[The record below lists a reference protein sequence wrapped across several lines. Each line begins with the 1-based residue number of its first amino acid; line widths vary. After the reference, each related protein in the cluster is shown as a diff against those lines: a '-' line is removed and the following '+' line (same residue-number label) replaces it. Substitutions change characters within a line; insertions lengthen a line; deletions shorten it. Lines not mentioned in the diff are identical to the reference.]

1 MSNSDETPIVEVSD
15 AFEEDDFVGA
25 PPPSSV
31 QADEPRPNNRPN
43 TRARLPAILRHQRPA
58 SPIFTN
64 LDSSS
69 PVSSKHTE
77 PVTYTPRHPSESRQN
92 THPEPAR
99 RATRRTRNEALLS
112 NSVEQPPAQRAATTQ
127 PQPPRMPPLRPSFIP
142 SNLPST
148 QSSILRPPI
157 INQPIN
163 PTNPSN
169 IGDMLGNSGPNSW
182 SSQLFNT
189 RLGSAPSFTT
199 FGNGT
204 PQSQTSIDWRT
215 HYLNRPNLPSTNN
228 RLPIPAH
235 VQAPVVSNSHLASVP
250 SAHSSRKVAPQTAN
264 LIQAHSSGGSSRQC
278 LNNVFNVPQQPPQ
291 LNNANFTPQAIPV
304 RTAYDDFLRQ
314 VQTTVPGVDNILNQL
329 INYPNQPV
337 QISVPNG
344 VDNAAL
350 QQRVHQQLESALL
363 MQSSNPSVPFA
374 SMNDPGTQKLID
386 DLINIFDATKPMQPQ
401 PMPKSVPAPKPQPPP
416 PPPLPPSE
424 DDMAKQ
430 DIDADAHDEEYREVE
445 TYADYVPAKLTIG
458 KQHPDPVVET
468 SSLST
473 VEPPDI
479 EYRLKLPAD
488 VIDKARL
495 SALQLESVIYSC
507 QQHNKFLADNRT
519 RRGFLIGDGAGVGKG
534 RTIAGI
540 IYENYL
546 CGRKKSIWLSV
557 STDLKLDAERDLKD
571 IGAKI
576 PVHLLGKFQYGRKI
590 DASHGVM
597 FLTYAGLV
605 SKSQSVRGSLG
616 NRLDQLINWVGNQ
629 FDGVIVFDE
638 CHKAKNISMT
648 KNKKNQTKA
657 AEFALLIQERLPR
670 ARVVYASA
678 TGASETKHL
687 GYMTRLGIWG
697 RGTPYETFVDFCN
710 AIERR
715 GVGAMELVAVDL
727 KMRGSYIARQL
738 SFKTTSFEIKIA
750 HLDDDFIKLYDDCV
764 EMWAKALMSFTEAA
778 DYVSDK
784 KSVRTIWTSFW
795 GAHQKFFKYLCIG
808 AKVPLVIQIAKEA
821 LANDKCVVIGL
832 QSTGEAKALE
842 ALEDGDINEFIS
854 TARATFESLVTN
866 HFPGPY
872 EGRRLRQ
879 TANRSPTDSSLASA
893 PPTPTSGSSSSTID
907 ESYPVRDSV
916 KFVVEDGVVLEA
928 QVETDKVKKHER
940 KPVTRQRPKNE
951 KVLAE
956 LAEQKRNHNNV
967 KSSRAQRAQRRRLLR
982 KPKTKSRIKVPDDS
996 DTEISNPLSSSSS
1009 GGVLPST
1016 SSRDDSDSTFS
1027 EGELSSESSSE
1038 TMVGSDDSDA
1048 SVYINPKRRKAPV
1061 SSGQN
1066 SNKKVLAS
1074 ESDSDIEIVGTID
1087 PKPKPRPKEKPT
1099 IITLSDDEDDEGED
1113 SDGLITKNGA
1123 KLKALRDE
1131 LYEMLDDLEPR
1142 LPKNTLD
1149 DLIHQL
1155 GGPSNVAEMTG
1166 RKGRIVQDE
1175 DGQIS
1180 YKSRN
1185 LEDALENLNIAE
1197 KERFMKGQ
1205 KFVAI
1210 ISEAASS
1217 GISLQ
1222 SDKRC
1227 QNTKRRVH
1235 ITIELPWSADRAIQ
1249 QFGRT
1254 HRSNQVNGPEYVFII
1269 SELAGEK
1276 RFASIVA
1283 KRLES
1288 LGALTHGDRRATT
1301 ESRDLSQYNILSKY
1315 SKHALGHLFT
1325 YLESGGATVAG
1336 IRADYYDERE
1346 FIRRAREAFVGV
1358 GLAKQMMSIFSV
1370 EQNAS
1375 QINHFLNRLL
1385 GMKVGVQNALFQLFT
1400 DYLNRVIAR
1409 KKVSGHYD
1417 SGILELNSESG
1428 KTRCSPPVN
1437 FFLKTDA
1444 EDVKCTLREVQVE
1457 RGVAWEEA
1465 LVLLEESQRARA
1477 DTRSSFYI
1485 HTNPLTKARSVYL
1498 ALREPEMID
1507 MFRNYKPN
1515 TGRQAKAEHYSISTE
1530 KGRKCSPE
1538 EAEALWRHVYR
1549 ITDTHCV
1556 HICFFDCCKRRE
1568 AKMKCDIGL
1577 RHRKY
1582 CILSGGILTAW
1593 PYLEKKAA
1601 DVTTRLQIVRLK
1613 LDSNNRVIGPIIPQD
1628 SVERVKQLLKKG
1640 EEEGVKF

>member
-15 AFEEDDFVGA
+15 AFEENDFVGA
-25 PPPSSV
+25 PPQSSV
-31 QADEPRPNNRPN
+31 PSDEPKQNSRPN
-43 TRARLPAILRHQRPA
+43 TRARLPGILRHQRPA
-58 SPIFTN
+58 SPKFTG
-64 LDSSS
+64 LSSPS

-77 PVTYTPRHPSESRQN
+77 PITYTPRHPSESKKN
-92 THPEPAR
+92 TQPEPAR
-99 RATRRTRNEALLS
+99 RATRRTRNEAMLS
-112 NSVEQPPAQRAATTQ
+112 NSIPQPPAQRAATTQ
-127 PQPPRMPPLRPSFIP
+127 PQPPRVSLMPPIRPSFIP
-142 SNLPST
+142 PNLPTT
-148 QSSILRPPI
+148 QSSLLRPPI
-157 INQPIN
+157 INN
-163 PTNPSN
+163 RLNLNNPSN
-169 IGDMLGNSGPNSW
+169 VGDMLANPGTNSW
-182 SSQLFNT
+182 STQLFNT

-204 PQSQTSIDWRT
+204 PQSQTSIDWRS
-215 HYLNRPNLPSTNN
+215 HHLNRPNFPPNN
-228 RLPIPAH
+228 SRLPIPAH
-235 VQAPVVSNSHLASVP
+235 VQTPVVNNSLLTSVP
-250 SAHSSRKVAPQTAN
+250 SAHTSKTAAPQPAN
-264 LIQAHSSGGSSRQC
+264 LIQAHSSGGPSGQC
-278 LNNVFNVPQQPPQ
+278 LNNVYNVPQQPPKV
-291 LNNANFTPQAIPV
+291 NANFTPQAVPV

-314 VQTTVPGVDNILNQL
+314 MQTTASGVDNILNQI

-337 QISVPNG
+337 PISVPNG
-344 VDNAAL
+344 VDSAAL

-363 MQSSNPSVPFA
+363 MQSSSTNLPFT

-386 DLINIFDATKPMQPQ
+386 DLINFLDSTSKTMQPQ
-401 PMPKSVPAPKPQPPP
+401 PKPVSAPAPRPQPPP
-416 PPPLPPSE
+416 PPPSE

-430 DIDADAHDEEYREVE
+430 DLDADAHDEEYHEVE

-473 VEPPDI
+473 VEPPNI
-479 EYRLKLPAD
+479 EYQLKLPAD

-557 STDLKLDAERDLKD
+557 STDLKLDAERDLRD

-590 DASHGVM
+590 DATHGVM

-605 SKSQSVRGSLG
+605 SKSHSVRGALG

-629 FDGVIVFDE
+629 FEGVIVFDE

-657 AEFALLIQERLPR
+657 AEFALLIQERLPK

-697 RGTPYETFVDFCN
+697 GGTPYETFVDFCN

-738 SFKTTSFEIKIA
+738 SFKTTSFEIKVA

-764 EMWAKALMSFTEAA
+764 DMWAKALMSFTEAA
-778 DYVSDK
+778 NYVGNK
-784 KSVRTIWTSFW
+784 KTVRTLWTSFW

-854 TARATFESLVTN
+854 TARATFESLVNN

-872 EGRRLRQ
+872 EGRRIRQ
-879 TANRSPTDSSLASA
+879 VANRSPTNSSLASA
-893 PPTPTSGSSSSTID
+893 PATPTSGSSSSTID
-907 ESYPVRDSV
+907 ESYPIRDSV
-916 KFVVEDGVVLEA
+916 KFVVKDGVVLKV
-928 QVETDKVKKHER
+928 QVETDTVKKQER
-940 KPVTRQRPKNE
+940 KSAAKQRPKNE

-956 LAEQKRNHNNV
+956 LVQQKRDHNHE
-967 KSSRAQRAQRRRLLR
+967 KSSRAQRAQRRRSLR
-982 KPKTKSRIKVPDDS
+982 KTKAKSRIKVPEDS

-1009 GGVLPST
+1009 GRVLPST
-1016 SSRDDSDSTFS
+1016 SSGDDSDSTFS
-1027 EGELSSESSSE
+1027 GGESSTESSSNA
-1038 TMVGSDDSDA
+1038 MIDSDESDA
-1048 SVYINPKRRKAPV
+1048 SVYINPKRRKAPA
-1061 SSGQN
+1061 SGALN
-1066 SNKKVLAS
+1066 TNKKVLAS
-1074 ESDSDIEIVGTID
+1074 DSDSDIEIVKTIN
-1087 PKPKPRPKEKPT
+1087 PRPKPRDLPA
-1099 IITLSDDEDDEGED
+1099 IIFLSDDEDEEED
-1113 SDGLITKNGA
+1113 ADSMINKNGP
-1123 KLKALRDE
+1123 KLRALRDE
-1131 LYEMLDDLEPR
+1131 LYKMLDDLEPR

-1155 GGPSNVAEMTG
+1155 GGPSKVAEMTG

-1180 YKSRN
+1180 YRSRN
-1185 LEDALENLNIAE
+1185 EEDALENLNIAE
-1197 KERFMKGQ
+1197 KERFMSGQ

-1315 SKHALGHLFT
+1315 SKYALEHMFR
-1325 YLESGGATVAG
+1325 YLESGATFAG
-1336 IRADYYDERE
+1336 IRPDYYDERE

-1385 GMKVGVQNALFQLFT
+1385 GMKVGVQNTLFKLFT

-1409 KKVSGHYD
+1409 KKVTGHYD
-1417 SGILELNSESG
+1417 SGILELNSQSG
-1428 KTRCSPPVN
+1428 KTRCGPPVN
-1437 FFLKTDA
+1437 FFLQTDA
-1444 EDVKCTLREVQVE
+1444 EDVKCTLREIQVE
-1457 RGVAWEEA
+1457 RGIAWEEA
-1465 LVLLEESQRARA
+1465 VKLLEESQKARA

-1485 HTNPLTKARSVYL
+1485 HTNPLTKARSVFL
-1498 ALREPEMID
+1498 SLREPETID

-1538 EAEALWRHVYR
+1538 EAESLWRHVYKV
-1549 ITDTHCV
+1549 TDTQCV
-1556 HICFFDCCKRRE
+1556 HVCFFDCCKRRE
-1568 AKMKCDIGL
+1568 AKMKCDVGL

-1593 PYLEKKAA
+1593 PYLERKAN

-1613 LDSNNRVIGPIIPQD
+1613 LDANNRVIGPIIPQD